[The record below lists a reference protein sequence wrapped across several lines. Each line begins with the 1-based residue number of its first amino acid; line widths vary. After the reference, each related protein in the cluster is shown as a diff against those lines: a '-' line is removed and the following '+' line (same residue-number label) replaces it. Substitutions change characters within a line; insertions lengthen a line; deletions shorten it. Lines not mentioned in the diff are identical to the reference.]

1 MLGKSLRL
9 LTTFVV
15 LSLFSP
21 VVIGETSARANIE
34 DGIAKTLAAFRDPDL
49 TQPEKGR
56 AFGRV
61 VEQWFDFDLFAR
73 LTLGP
78 RFAELTPAQQSEFT
92 AELRKHVLGLC
103 STGTEQY
110 RGQDVVI
117 REDRPEGRADH
128 LVQTSVMGVKEGAP
142 RELAR
147 LDFRMR
153 QREGTWKVIDVSIKN
168 ISLAGGFRA
177 QFDAI
182 MKSGGY
188 ERLIQL
194 LREKNA
200 AREAAAAAKDQPAS
214 K

>member
-1 MLGKSLRL
+1 MLGRSLTF
-9 LTTFVV
+9 LTTLVV
-15 LSLFSP
+15 LSLLAPFASAQS
-21 VVIGETSARANIE
+21 TARAAIE
-34 DGIAKTLAAFRDPDL
+34 DGIAKTLAAFRNPDL
-49 TQPEKGR
+49 TQPEKSR
-56 AFGRV
+56 VFGQI

-78 RFAELTPAQQSEFT
+78 RFAELSPVQQSEFT
-92 AELRKHVLGLC
+92 AELRKHIVGLC
-103 STGTEQY
+103 MTGTEQY

-117 REDRPEGRADH
+117 REDRPEGRADR
-128 LVQTSVMGVKEGAP
+128 LVQTSVMGVKEGVLK
-142 RELAR
+142 ELAR

-153 QREGTWKVIDVSIKN
+153 ERDGRWGVIDVSIKG

-182 MKSGGY
+182 MKTGGY

-200 AREAAAAAKDQPAS
+200 AREAAAAAKTQAPS